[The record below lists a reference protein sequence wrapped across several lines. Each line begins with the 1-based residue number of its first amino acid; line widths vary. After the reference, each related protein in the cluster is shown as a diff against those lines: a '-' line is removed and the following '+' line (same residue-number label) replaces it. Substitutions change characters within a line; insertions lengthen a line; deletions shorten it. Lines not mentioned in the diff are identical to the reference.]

1 MQDQCVIKKSEVV
14 EDNDL
19 LRNIAAKRF
28 ENIAKKFAEQ
38 IRLNKNPDL
47 KNKLALSDDVFL
59 MDLVVKTISDN
70 SISEL
75 TAEKKRLNNRA
86 CSRIKFFENIKS
98 HGGLFNSAEVAK
110 LLGVSKVTVKKK
122 KDTNKLL
129 ALNLNGKFFYPVFQF
144 SSDENN
150 SEKGVLKG
158 MVEILPGIAT
168 FSEVMK
174 YGFFVQK
181 RNILNRYMPNEYTVV
196 EMLKAGISDNDLKSV
211 IRISKTFGTQ
221 DPA

>member
-1 MQDQCVIKKSEVV
+1 MQAQCVIKKSEIV

-28 ENIAKKFAEQ
+28 ENIAKNFAEQ
-38 IRLNKNPDL
+38 IRSNKNPDL
-47 KNKLALSDDVFL
+47 KNKLALSDDLFL
-59 MDLVVKTISDN
+59 MDIIVKTISDN

-75 TAEKKRLNNRA
+75 TADKKRLNNRVR
-86 CSRIKFFENIKS
+86 SKIKFFENIKNN
-98 HGGLFNSAEVAK
+98 GGLFNSAEVAK
-110 LLGVSKVTVKKK
+110 LLGVSKVTIKKK
-122 KDTNKLL
+122 KDNNKLL
-129 ALNLNGKFFYPVFQF
+129 ALNLDGEFVYPVFQF

-158 MVEILPGIAT
+158 MVEILSSIAT
-168 FSEVMK
+168 FSDVMK

-181 RNILNRYMPNEYTVV
+181 RNVLNRYLPNEYTVV
-196 EMLKAGISDNDLKSV
+196 EMLRAGISDDDLKSV
-211 IRISKTFGTQ
+211 LRISKTFGTQ